1 MYTDPSI
8 NTCTLKFFMIGVSCP
23 GTLILKILTSK
34 QKKKG
39 NNSQFKKI
47 LIGGGMGGGYFL
59 CVRKSGVGRSPL
71 DDTCLKPP

>member
-8 NTCTLKFFMIGVSCP
+8 NTCTLKIFMIGVSCP

-34 QKKKG
+34 QKKKIKKKG

-47 LIGGGMGGGYFL
+47 LIGGGGVFFMCKFKKKWGGAL
-59 CVRKSGVGRSPL
+59 
-71 DDTCLKPP
+71 PP

>member
-8 NTCTLKFFMIGVSCP
+8 NTCTLKNFMIGVSCP

-34 QKKKG
+34 QKKKKG

-47 LIGGGMGGGYFL
+47 LIGGGVEGGQGWVFFMCKKKWGGAL
-59 CVRKSGVGRSPL
+59 
-71 DDTCLKPP
+71 PP